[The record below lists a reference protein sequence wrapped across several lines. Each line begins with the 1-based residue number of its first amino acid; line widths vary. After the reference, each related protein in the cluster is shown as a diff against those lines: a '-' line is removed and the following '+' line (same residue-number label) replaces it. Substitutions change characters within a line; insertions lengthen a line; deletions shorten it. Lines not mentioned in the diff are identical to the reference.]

1 MTSLLVALLGIL
13 VLPLFTATWR
23 MSLAMLG
30 AQGLMM
36 AWLFL
41 RHAPI
46 AFDVADCVTLID
58 FVLLRGLL
66 APVLLYRVLRARNAP
81 RRHDIIPPNL
91 LFWTLAVTA
100 VLLAFECA
108 KDLIV
113 LPGDQRLLAA
123 VSATGVLLGLLVLA
137 SQSNPFGQIIGVL
150 RIENAIALF
159 ELGLR
164 ERPPLPL
171 QLGQLALFAATIF
184 LYSWYLAVLPA
195 QDSTKPESVPE
206 GPAL

>member
-23 MSLAMLG
+23 MSLIMLG
-30 AQGLMM
+30 AQGVMM
-36 AWLFL
+36 GWLFV

-46 AFDVADCVTLID
+46 TFDAAECATLFD
-58 FVLLRGLL
+58 LFLLRGVL
-66 APVLLYRVLRARNAP
+66 APALLYRVLRAQNAP

-91 LFWTLAVTA
+91 LFWTLAVTS
-100 VLLAFECA
+100 VLLAFDCA

-113 LPGDQRLLAA
+113 QPGELRLVVA
-123 VSATGVLLGLLVLA
+123 VSATGVLLGLLVLS

-164 ERPPLPL
+164 EHPPLAL
-171 QLGQLALFAATIF
+171 QLGQVAVFAATLG

-195 QDSTKPESVPE
+195 ERNAEPDGAPEE
-206 GPAL
+206 PAL